1 MLPTF
6 RHDQVVVGT
15 TDTTKVGV
23 GDVVVVE
30 HEGLEKIKRVADVQG
45 DRIYVLGDNPAA
57 SSDSRV
63 FGWLE
68 SKLVRAKIIWPKR
81 DHRHKKRD

>member
-6 RHDQVVVGT
+6 RHGQVVLGNA
-15 TDTTKVGV
+15 DTSKVRV

-30 HEGLEKIKRVADVQG
+30 HEGLEKIKRIADVQG
-45 DRIYVLGDNPAA
+45 DHIYVLGDNPGA

-68 SKLVRAKIIWPKR
+68 RSLVRAKIIWPHKNGTKR
-81 DHRHKKRD
+81 D